1 MLSGMKKAMPDDFYL
16 SFQGDGVTISF
27 ALPIAQGGLSQLE
40 VTVRPLFD
48 RIAEFGG
55 LVNLS
60 KDQAMPRDI
69 FRRCYPRWADFW
81 HQKCNIDPAGIFSND
96 MARRLFPVG

>member
-1 MLSGMKKAMPDDFYL
+1 MKKAIPDEFDL

-27 ALPIAQGGLSQLE
+27 DFPIAGAGLRQLE
-40 VTVRPLFD
+40 ISMRPLFD

-69 FRRCYPRWADFW
+69 FRRCYPRWVDFW
-81 HQKCNIDPAGIFSND
+81 HQKCSIDPAGIFSND
-96 MARRLFPVG
+96 MARRLFPSG